1 MAITKVLHMSADFD
15 NVVSSHL
22 DNAIDYILQEKK
34 LGKLHLSGGIN
45 CMTSGTYEQMM
56 ATKKMFGKTG
66 GRQGYHF
73 ILSLKPGEGTP
84 QQMYEIA
91 MKFAERSFHNEYE
104 AVVAVHTDTEKL
116 HAHIVL
122 NSVNM
127 VTGYKFQYKKGDWKR
142 IYQPITNELCAEHG
156 LSTVPA
162 EYSKEPSNVPRNEF
176 QKNMK
181 FHDLIREDC
190 ECLLALS
197 EDTAHFIWLL
207 RRLGY
212 EVKEG
217 MHIAVKVPGMKRF
230 ARLDTIDK
238 RYAKDNLEQTIAEAQ
253 GRKVYFPVRTFNTDK
268 YYHSALNPYP
278 ERHYYQIRGIRVVE
292 KYRFG
297 YKAAKY
303 YKDIM
308 LLQKLQGE
316 YLFLCD
322 NHIHSF
328 EDLLDYRSNAVDEL
342 NQIRSEQQEIYARNA
357 ALKRKCDTPEGLR
370 EYQAEHLKNGQRLD
384 ELKKRARQLRKG
396 KSLSE
401 RQMAASINEALE
413 RIGRDYPAESLEID
427 PSISDVPEYP
437 VAVARLKAEKE
448 SREAAARAEAERQ
461 AAERAAEERAKR
473 EAEAAA
479 EAVRRAAEQARRKAE
494 KEAEAR
500 RCAIEEGKR
509 RQEVRRKEEQKKKER
524 IRGLYDKMVSE
535 ADRLA
540 DTVLGL
546 RFDQPYK
553 WEYINYINERRFM
566 PMSELTEGA
575 MQKPFLTYEQFVA
588 EKERLKESVVNDAL
602 QREDIPEIQ
611 EPDREDGLFRTEIP
625 DNDIGQAEV
634 LDDTIV
640 QTEQPVFSTFA
651 ITAKESETEV
661 PDTLEQR
668 EPVSQ
673 TRDSMKNTESGLESP
688 AEKTVTKQD
697 YQRMTDKEK
706 AEWIGIT
713 VRDMPGSIRRFKSKM
728 EQLGIWHESTIEMTD
743 AFMKLWNQAEKER
756 DIPQNR
762 GDYQRVL
769 RR

>member
-1 MAITKVLHMSADFD
+1 MSADFE

-91 MKFAERSFHNEYE
+91 MKFAERAFHNEYE
-104 AVVAVHTDTEKL
+104 AVVAVHTDTEKI

-122 NSVNM
+122 SSVNM

-142 IYQPITNELCAEHG
+142 IYQPITNELCAEYG
-156 LSTVPA
+156 LSVVPA

-176 QKNMK
+176 QRNVK

-238 RYAKDNLEQTIAEAQ
+238 RYARDRLEQTIAEAQ

-278 ERHYYQIRGIRVVE
+278 KRYYYQIRGIRVVE

-303 YKDIM
+303 YKDI
-308 LLQKLQGE
+308 LLLEKLQEE

-448 SREAAARAEAERQ
+448 RREAEARAEVERQ
-461 AAERAAEERAKR
+461 AAMRAAEERAKR
-473 EAEAAA
+473 EAEA
-479 EAVRRAAEQARRKAE
+479 VRRAAEQAKQ
-494 KEAEAR
+494 EAEAR
-500 RCAIEEGKR
+500 RRAVLEER
-509 RQEVRRKEEQKKKER
+509 RREEARRKEEQKKKEH
-524 IRGLYDKMVSE
+524 IRGLYNQMVSE

-540 DTVLGL
+540 DTAFGL

-553 WEYINYINERRFM
+553 WEYINYIDERRFT
-566 PMSELTEGA
+566 PMAELTEED

-588 EKERLKESVVNDAL
+588 EKEGSKESVMNDAM
-602 QREDIPEIQ
+602 QKEKDVTEIRK
-611 EPDREDGLFRTEIP
+611 PDREDGITQTEMP
-625 DNDIGQAEV
+625 DKAVKQPEV
-634 LDDTIV
+634 SDYTIV
-640 QTEQPVFSTFA
+640 QTDSPNLSIFPTEVSDTLVQR
-651 ITAKESETEV
+651 ETE
-661 PDTLEQR
+661 
-668 EPVSQ
+668 SQ
-673 TRDSMKNTESGLESP
+673 PHDSLRNTESISEKSVK
-688 AEKTVTKQD
+688 KTVTKQD
-697 YQRMTDKEK
+697 YQKMTDKEK
-706 AEWIGIT
+706 AEWIGISLS
-713 VRDMPGSIRRFKSKM
+713 DMPGSIKRFKSRM
-728 EQLGIWHESTIEMTD
+728 EQLGIWHESTLDMTE

-756 DIPQNR
+756 DVLQNR
-762 GDYQRVL
+762 KDYQRVL

>member
-1 MAITKVLHMSADFD
+1 MAITKVLHMSADFE

-56 ATKKMFGKTG
+56 ATKKMFGKMG

-91 MKFAERSFHNEYE
+91 MKFAEKAFHNEYE
-104 AVVAVHTDTEKL
+104 VVVAVHTDTEKI

-142 IYQPITNELCAEHG
+142 LYQPITNELCAEYG
-156 LSTVPA
+156 LSIVPA
-162 EYSKEPSNVPRNEF
+162 EYSREPSNVPRNEF

-230 ARLDTIDK
+230 VRLDTIDK
-238 RYAKDNLEQTIAEAQ
+238 RYDRDNLEQTIAEAH
-253 GRKVYFPVRTFNTDK
+253 GRKVDFPVRTINVDK
-268 YYHSALNPYP
+268 YHAYASTSYQK
-278 ERHYYQIRGIRVVE
+278 RYYYQIRGIRVVE

-308 LLQKLQGE
+308 LLQKLQEE

-448 SREAAARAEAERQ
+448 RREAEARAEAERQ
-461 AAERAAEERAKR
+461 AAKRAAEERAKR

-479 EAVRRAAEQARRKAE
+479 EAVRCAAEQARRKTE
-494 KEAEAR
+494 KEVEAR
-500 RCAIEEGKR
+500 RRAIEEEKR
-509 RQEVRRKEEQKKKER
+509 IQEIQRKEAQKKKER
-524 IRGLYDKMVSE
+524 IRGLYDQMISE
-535 ADRLA
+535 ADKLA
-540 DTVLGL
+540 DIAYGL

-553 WEYINYINERRFM
+553 WEYINYLNEQRLT
-566 PMSELTEGA
+566 PMAELTEED

-588 EKERLKESVVNDAL
+588 EKERLRESAVDDAL
-602 QREDIPEIQ
+602 QREDISEISKSVL
-611 EPDREDGLFRTEIP
+611 EDERL
-625 DNDIGQAEV
+625 QAEMEDKDV
-634 LDDTIV
+634 EQSEPSDYTIV
-640 QTEQPVFSTFA
+640 QTDPPNLSIFP
-651 ITAKESETEV
+651 TEV
-661 PDTLEQR
+661 SDIRLQGEIT
-668 EPVSQ
+668 SQ
-673 TRDSMKNTESGLESP
+673 IHDPLRNIESISDKSKSV
-688 AEKTVTKQD
+688 EKTVTKQD
-697 YQRMTDKEK
+697 YQKMTDKEK
-706 AEWIGIT
+706 AEWIGISLS
-713 VRDMPGSIRRFKSKM
+713 DMPGSIKRFKSKM
-728 EQLGIWHESTIEMTD
+728 EQLGIWHESTPEMTE
-743 AFMKLWNQAEKER
+743 AFMKLWNQVEKER
-756 DIPQNR
+756 DISHNR
-762 GDYQRVL
+762 DDYQRVL

>member
-1 MAITKVLHMSADFD
+1 MAITKVLHMSADFE

-56 ATKKMFGKTG
+56 ATKKMFGKMG

-91 MKFAERSFHNEYE
+91 MKFAERAFHNEYE
-104 AVVAVHTDTEKL
+104 AVVAVHTDKEKI

-127 VTGYKFQYKKGDWKR
+127 VTGYKFQYKKGDWKH
-142 IYQPITNELCAEHG
+142 IYQPITNELCAEYG
-156 LSTVPA
+156 LSIVPA

-217 MHIAVKVPGMKRF
+217 VHIAVKVPGMKRF

-238 RYAKDNLEQTIAEAQ
+238 RYARDRLEQTIAEVQ
-253 GRKVYFPVRTFNTDK
+253 DRKVDFPVRTFNTDK
-268 YYHSALNPYP
+268 FSNSTLNPYP
-278 ERHYYQIRGIRVVE
+278 KRYYYQIRGIRVVK

-303 YKDIM
+303 YKDI
-308 LLQKLQGE
+308 LLLEKLQEE

-342 NQIRSEQQEIYARNA
+342 KQIHSEQQEIYARNA

-370 EYQAEHLKNGQRLD
+370 EYQIEHLKNGQRLD
-384 ELKKRARQLRKG
+384 ELKQRARQLRKG

-401 RQMAASINEALE
+401 RQMAVSINEALE

-427 PSISDVPEYP
+427 PSVSDVPEYP

-448 SREAAARAEAERQ
+448 RREAEARAEAERQ
-461 AAERAAEERAKR
+461 AAKRAAKERAKR
-473 EAEAAA
+473 EAD
-479 EAVRRAAEQARRKAE
+479 AVAKAIRSAAEQARREAE
-494 KEAEAR
+494 KEAEIR
-500 RCAIEEGKR
+500 KRVLLEEKR
-509 RQEVRRKEEQKKKER
+509 REEARRKEEQKKKEH
-524 IRGLYDKMVSE
+524 IRGLYDQMISE

-540 DTVLGL
+540 DTVFGL

-553 WEYINYINERRFM
+553 WEYINYIDERRFM
-566 PMSELTEGA
+566 PMAELTEED

-588 EKERLKESVVNDAL
+588 EKEGLKESVMDDAM
-602 QREDIPEIQ
+602 QKKKDV
-611 EPDREDGLFRTEIP
+611 TEIRKP
-625 DNDIGQAEV
+625 VLEDDRIQAEMEEKGTEQ
-634 LDDTIV
+634 LEPLEPSEPSDYTIV
-640 QTEQPVFSTFA
+640 QTDSLNLSIFPTEVSDTLVRR
-651 ITAKESETEV
+651 ETE
-661 PDTLEQR
+661 
-668 EPVSQ
+668 SQ
-673 TRDSMKNTESGLESP
+673 PHDSLRNTESISEKSV
-688 AEKTVTKQD
+688 EKTVTKQD

-706 AEWIGIT
+706 AEWIGISLS
-713 VRDMPGSIRRFKSKM
+713 DMPGSIKRFKSKM
-728 EQLGIWHESTIEMTD
+728 EQLGIWHESTPEMTE
-743 AFMKLWNQAEKER
+743 AFMKLWNQVEKER
-756 DIPQNR
+756 DISHNR
-762 GDYQRVL
+762 DDYQRVL

>member
-1 MAITKVLHMSADFD
+1 MAITKVLHMSADFE

-91 MKFAERSFHNEYE
+91 MKFAERAFHNEYE
-104 AVVAVHTDTEKL
+104 AVVAVHTDTEKI

-142 IYQPITNELCAEHG
+142 IYQLITNELCAEYG
-156 LSTVPA
+156 LSIVPA

-181 FHDLIREDC
+181 FHDLIREEC

-217 MHIAVKVPGMKRF
+217 VHIAVKVPGMKRF

-238 RYAKDNLEQTIAEAQ
+238 RYARDNLEQNIAEAQ
-253 GRKVYFPVRTFNTDK
+253 GKKVDFPVRTINVDK
-268 YYHSALNPYP
+268 YHAYGSTSYQK
-278 ERHYYQIRGIRVVE
+278 RYYYQIRGIRVVE

-308 LLQKLQGE
+308 LLQKLQEE

-357 ALKRKCDTPEGLR
+357 SLKRKCDTPEGLR

-448 SREAAARAEAERQ
+448 RREAEARAEAERQ
-461 AAERAAEERAKR
+461 AAMRAAEERAKR
-473 EAEAAA
+473 EAEAM
-479 EAVRRAAEQARRKAE
+479 RRAAEQAKQ
-494 KEAEAR
+494 EAEAR
-500 RCAIEEGKR
+500 RRAALEARRREEARK
-509 RQEVRRKEEQKKKER
+509 KEEQKKKEH
-524 IRGLYDKMVSE
+524 ICNLYNQMMSE
-535 ADRLA
+535 ADGLA
-540 DTVLGL
+540 DTAFGL

-553 WEYINYINERRFM
+553 WEYINYIDERRFM
-566 PMSELTEGA
+566 PMAELTEED

-588 EKERLKESVVNDAL
+588 EKERLRESAIDDVL
-602 QREDIPEIQ
+602 QREDVPEISKSVL
-611 EPDREDGLFRTEIP
+611 EDERL
-625 DNDIGQAEV
+625 QAEMEDKDV
-634 LDDTIV
+634 EQSELSDYPIV
-640 QTEQPVFSTFA
+640 QTDSPTLSIFP
-651 ITAKESETEV
+651 TEV
-661 PDTLEQR
+661 SDTLVQR
-668 EPVSQ
+668 ETASRTQ
-673 TRDSMKNTESGLESP
+673 DSLQNTESNSEKTV
-688 AEKTVTKQD
+688 EKTVTKQD
-697 YQRMTDKEK
+697 YQKMTDKEK
-706 AEWIGIT
+706 AEWIGISLS
-713 VRDMPGSIRRFKSKM
+713 DMPGSIKRFKSKM
-728 EQLGIWHESTIEMTD
+728 EQLGIWHESTLEMTE
-743 AFMKLWNQAEKER
+743 AFMKLWNLAEKER
-756 DIPQNR
+756 DVLQNR
-762 GDYQRVL
+762 TDYQRVL

>member
-1 MAITKVLHMSADFD
+1 MAITKVLHMSADFE

-34 LGKLHLSGGIN
+34 LGRLHLSGGIN

-84 QQMYEIA
+84 QQMYEVA
-91 MKFAERSFHNEYE
+91 MKFAEKAFHNEYE
-104 AVVAVHTDTEKL
+104 AVVAVHTDTEKI

-127 VTGYKFQYKKGDWKR
+127 DTGYKFQYKKGDWKR
-142 IYQPITNELCAEHG
+142 LYQPITNELCAEYG
-156 LSTVPA
+156 LSIVPA

-176 QKNMK
+176 QRNMK
-181 FHDLIREDC
+181 YHDFIREDC

-207 RRLGY
+207 RKLGY

-217 MHIAVKVPGMKRF
+217 LHIAVKVPGMKRF

-238 RYAKDNLEQTIAEAQ
+238 RYARDRLEQTIAEAQ
-253 GRKVYFPVRTFNTDK
+253 GRKIHFPVRTFNTDK

-278 ERHYYQIRGIRVVE
+278 KRYYYQIRGIRVVE

-308 LLQKLQGE
+308 LLQKLQEE

-322 NHIHSF
+322 NHIHSL

-342 NQIRSEQQEIYARNA
+342 NRIRSEQQEIYARNA
-357 ALKRKCDTPEGLR
+357 ALKRKCDTQEGLR
-370 EYQAEHLKNGQRLD
+370 EYQAEHFKNGQRLD

-448 SREAAARAEAERQ
+448 RREAEARAEAERQ

-473 EAEAAA
+473 EAEAR
-479 EAVRRAAEQARRKAE
+479 RRAAL
-494 KEAEAR
+494 EAR
-500 RCAIEEGKR
+500 RREEARK
-509 RQEVRRKEEQKKKER
+509 KEEQKKKEH
-524 IRGLYDKMVSE
+524 IRNLYAQMMSE

-540 DTVLGL
+540 DTAYGL

-553 WEYINYINERRFM
+553 WEYINYLDERRFT
-566 PMSELTEGA
+566 PMAELTEED
-575 MQKPFLTYEQFVA
+575 MHKPFLTYEQFVA
-588 EKERLKESVVNDAL
+588 EKERLRESAIVDMP
-602 QREDIPEIQ
+602 QREVIPEISKSVL
-611 EPDREDGLFRTEIP
+611 EDERL
-625 DNDIGQAEV
+625 QAEMEDKDV
-634 LDDTIV
+634 EQSEPSDYTIV
-640 QTEQPVFSTFA
+640 QTESPDLSLFP
-651 ITAKESETEV
+651 TELSDRLV
-661 PDTLEQR
+661 QR
-668 EPVSQ
+668 ETASQ
-673 TRDSMKNTESGLESP
+673 AQDSLRNTESNSEKTV
-688 AEKTVTKQD
+688 EKTVTKQD
-697 YQRMTDKEK
+697 YQRMMDKEK
-706 AEWIGIT
+706 AEWIGISLS
-713 VRDMPGSIRRFKSKM
+713 DMPGSIRRFKSKM
-728 EQLGIWHESTIEMTD
+728 EQIGIWHESTLEMTE
-743 AFMKLWNQAEKER
+743 AFMKLWNQVEKEQ
-756 DIPQNR
+756 DTKQLGN
-762 GDYQRVL
+762 DYKQIKL
-769 RR
+769 R

>member
-1 MAITKVLHMSADFD
+1 MAITKVLHMSADFE

-91 MKFAERSFHNEYE
+91 MKFAERVFHNEYE
-104 AVVAVHTDTEKL
+104 AVVAVHTDTEKI

-142 IYQPITNELCAEHG
+142 LYQPITNELCAEYG
-156 LSTVPA
+156 LSIVPA

-212 EVKEG
+212 AVKEG

-238 RYAKDNLEQTIAEAQ
+238 RYARDRLEQTIAEAQ
-253 GRKVYFPVRTFNTDK
+253 GRKVDFPVRTFNTDK
-268 YYHSALNPYP
+268 CYHSALNPYP
-278 ERHYYQIRGIRVVE
+278 KRYYYQMRGIRVVE

-303 YKDIM
+303 YKDI
-308 LLQKLQGE
+308 LLLEKLQEE

-328 EDLLDYRSNAVDEL
+328 EDLLDYQSNAVDEL

-357 ALKRKCDTPEGLR
+357 SLKRKCDTLEGLR

-384 ELKKRARQLRKG
+384 ELKKRARQLRKE

-401 RQMAASINEALE
+401 RQIAASINEALE

-427 PSISDVPEYP
+427 PSISDAPEYP
-437 VAVARLKAEKE
+437 VAIARLKAEKE
-448 SREAAARAEAERQ
+448 RREAEARAEAERQ
-461 AAERAAEERAKR
+461 AAMRAAEERAKR
-473 EAEAAA
+473 EAET
-479 EAVRRAAEQARRKAE
+479 VRRVAEQAKQ
-494 KEAEAR
+494 EAEAR
-500 RCAIEEGKR
+500 RRAALEARRREEARK
-509 RQEVRRKEEQKKKER
+509 KEEQKKKEH
-524 IRGLYDKMVSE
+524 ICNLYNQMMSE
-535 ADRLA
+535 ADRLS
-540 DTVLGL
+540 DTAFGL
-546 RFDQPYK
+546 QFDQPYK
-553 WEYINYINERRFM
+553 WEYVNYLNERRFT
-566 PMSELTEGA
+566 PMAELTEED

-588 EKERLKESVVNDAL
+588 EKERLRESAIVDVL
-602 QREDIPEIQ
+602 QREDISEI
-611 EPDREDGLFRTEIP
+611 RKHVLEIERL
-625 DNDIGQAEV
+625 QAEIE
-634 LDDTIV
+634 DKDAGQSESSYCTIV
-640 QTEQPVFSTFA
+640 QTDAPNLSIFPTGVS
-651 ITAKESETEV
+651 
-661 PDTLEQR
+661 DTLVQR
-668 EPVSQ
+668 ETAAQ
-673 TRDSMKNTESGLESP
+673 TNDSLRNAEGELEK
-688 AEKTVTKQD
+688 AMEKTVTKED
-697 YQRMTDKEK
+697 YQKMTDKEK
-706 AEWIGIT
+706 AEWIGISLS
-713 VRDMPGSIRRFKSKM
+713 DMPGSIKRFKSKM
-728 EQLGIWHESTIEMTD
+728 EQIGIWHENTMEMTE
-743 AFMKLWNQAEKER
+743 AFMKLWNQVEKEQEVR
-756 DIPQNR
+756 YDR
-762 GDYQRVL
+762 GDYQYGDH
-769 RR
+769 RRTLNGFGSR

>member
-1 MAITKVLHMSADFD
+1 MAITKVLHMSADFE

-34 LGKLHLSGGIN
+34 LGRLHLSGGIN

-56 ATKKMFGKTG
+56 ATKKMFGKMG

-91 MKFAERSFHNEYE
+91 MKFAERAFHNEYE
-104 AVVAVHTDTEKL
+104 AVVAVHTDKDRI

-127 VTGYKFQYKKGDWKR
+127 ATGYKFQYKKGDWKR
-142 IYQPITNELCAEHG
+142 LYQPITNELCEEYG
-156 LSTVPA
+156 LSIVPA
-162 EYSKEPSNVPRNEF
+162 EYSREPSNVPRNEF
-176 QKNMK
+176 QRDMK

-238 RYAKDNLEQTIAEAQ
+238 RYARDNLEQTIAEAQ
-253 GRKVYFPVRTFNTDK
+253 GRKIHFPVRTFNTDQ
-268 YYHSALNPYP
+268 YYQSALNLYP
-278 ERHYYQIRGIRVVE
+278 KRYYYQIRGIRVVE

-308 LLQKLQGE
+308 LLQKLQEE

-384 ELKKRARQLRKG
+384 ELKKKAGQLRKG

-437 VAVARLKAEKE
+437 VAVVRLKAEKE
-448 SREAAARAEAERQ
+448 RREAEARAEAERQ
-461 AAERAAEERAKR
+461 AAKRAAEERAKR
-473 EAEAAA
+473 EAEVVA
-479 EAVRRAAEQARRKAE
+479 EAVRCAAEQARRKTE
-494 KEAEAR
+494 KEVEAR
-500 RCAIEEGKR
+500 RRAIEEEKR
-509 RQEVRRKEEQKKKER
+509 IQEIQRKEAQKKKER
-524 IRGLYDKMVSE
+524 IRGLYDQMISE
-535 ADRLA
+535 ADKLA
-540 DTVLGL
+540 DIAYGL

-553 WEYINYINERRFM
+553 WEYINYLNERRLT
-566 PMSELTEGA
+566 PMAELTEED

-588 EKERLKESVVNDAL
+588 EKERLRESAIVDML
-602 QREDIPEIQ
+602 QREDIPEIRK
-611 EPDREDGLFRTEIP
+611 PDLEDERL
-625 DNDIGQAEV
+625 QAEIEYKDV
-634 LDDTIV
+634 GQSESSYYTIV
-640 QTEQPVFSTFA
+640 QTDSPNLSIFPTGVS
-651 ITAKESETEV
+651 
-661 PDTLEQR
+661 DTLVQR
-668 EPVSQ
+668 ESAY
-673 TRDSMKNTESGLESP
+673 RIHDSLRSTESDSEKIV
-688 AEKTVTKQD
+688 EKTVTKQD

-706 AEWIGIT
+706 AEWIGISLS
-713 VRDMPGSIRRFKSKM
+713 DMPGSIKRFKSRM
-728 EQLGIWHESTIEMTD
+728 EQIGIWHESTLEMTE

-756 DIPQNR
+756 DAKQPGN
-762 GDYQRVL
+762 DYKQIKL
-769 RR
+769 R